1 MWILGH
7 DAKFGVLFLRIQYH
21 ISHNCASKEGRRVWD
36 KVSCDTYLHMFTAGI
51 HSGGVVAGVV
61 GTTTQRYDVFGDTV
75 NIAARMESTGE
86 VKSGQKL
93 YIMS

>member
-1 MWILGH
+1 MN
-7 DAKFGVLFLRIQYH
+7 GVYNVVRVH
-21 ISHNCASKEGRRVWD
+21 I
-36 KVSCDTYLHMFTAGI
+36 GI

-86 VKSGQKL
+86 VRQYGIFL
-93 YIMS
+93 